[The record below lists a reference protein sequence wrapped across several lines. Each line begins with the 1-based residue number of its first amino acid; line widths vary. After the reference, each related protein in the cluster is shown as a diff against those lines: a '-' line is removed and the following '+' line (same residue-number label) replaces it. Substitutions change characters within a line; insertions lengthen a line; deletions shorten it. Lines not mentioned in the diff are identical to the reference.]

1 MPSVWLSLAKAMAV
15 SAARRRYVVQTF
27 SGGLF
32 YQFTLVMNYTND
44 SRVALA
50 ASCANS
56 ALSDF
61 ISEVSDF
68 SESFT
73 LFRLVSGESHF
84 PVSGDALEEVSSMAE
99 AILRVLGGELERI
112 RHMERMRAL
121 ESVAAKALEGFRNG
135 GGAEARLLDA
145 LDVNERRTGHG
156 RA

>member
-1 MPSVWLSLAKAMAV
+1 M
-15 SAARRRYVVQTF
+15 T
-27 SGGLF
+27 
-32 YQFTLVMNYTND
+32 YTND
-44 SRVALA
+44 PRVALA

-73 LFRLVSGESHF
+73 LFKLVSGESRL
-84 PVSGDALEEVSSMAE
+84 PVSGDALEEVSRMAE

-112 RHMERMRAL
+112 RHMERMRRL
-121 ESVAAKALEGFRNG
+121 ESGAVKALEGFRNG

-145 LDVNERRTGHG
+145 LDVNERRAGHG